1 MRILHVN
8 KFLYRRGGAESY
20 MLDLAHLQ
28 AEAGHTV
35 EYFAMKHP
43 DNLPSRYERH
53 FPGNVEL
60 EPMPESLLGKVEGA
74 GRLLFSPS
82 SLVGMAKVVREFKPD
97 VVHLHNIYH
106 QLSPSILRPLASRS
120 IPAVMTL
127 HDYKLACPTYRF
139 LDKGEICEACL
150 GGRYRQAVIRRCNRG
165 SLAASSLN
173 ALEMRLHMSF
183 GAYDPVQRF
192 LCPSEFLAGKMREA
206 GVFPDR
212 MRHVPHFVKTA
223 GVEVKSQPGGGVV
236 FAGRLSPE
244 KGVDTLIEAA
254 AMAGVHLDIAGEG
267 PQMQSLQAIA
277 ERLAGGLVTFHGRIP
292 LPEVRELLRSGS
304 VAALPARW
312 YENQPL
318 SILDAFACGVP
329 VVGTSLGGIPE
340 LIEDRVD
347 GYLVPPNDPAQLA
360 DRLRAIA
367 DFSGSSY
374 EMGLAGRKKVEERF
388 SVERHLESIEETYA
402 EAAAAVDDPV
412 PG

>member
-20 MLDLAHLQ
+20 MLDLAQLQLQ
-28 AEAGHTV
+28 AGHSV

-53 FPGNVEL
+53 FPDNVEL

-74 GRLLFSPS
+74 GRLLFSPT
-82 SLVGMAKVVREFKPD
+82 SLLGMARVVRDFKPD

-139 LDKGEICEACL
+139 LDKGQICEACL
-150 GGRYRQAVIRRCNRG
+150 GGKYRQAVMRRCNRG
-165 SLAASSLN
+165 SLAASTLN
-173 ALEMRLHMSF
+173 AVEMRLHMSF
-183 GAYDPVQRF
+183 GAYEPVQQF

-206 GVFPDR
+206 GVFPER
-212 MRHVPHFVKTA
+212 MRHIPHFVQTA
-223 GVEVKSQPGGGVV
+223 GVEVKSQPGGSAV
-236 FAGRLSPE
+236 FAGRLSHE

-267 PQMQSLQAIA
+267 PQMPALKAMA

-292 LPEVRELLRSGS
+292 LSEVRDLLRAGS

-318 SILDAFACGVP
+318 SVLDAFACGVP
-329 VVGTSLGGIPE
+329 VVGTNLGGIPE

-347 GYLVPPNDPAQLA
+347 GYLVPPDDPAQLA
-360 DRLRAIA
+360 DRLRAVA
-367 DFSGSSY
+367 DYSGSSY
-374 EMGLAGRKKVEERF
+374 EMGLAGRRKVEQRF
-388 SVERHLESIEETYA
+388 SVEGHLESIEGAYA
-402 EAAAAVDDPV
+402 EAAAAVDV
-412 PG
+412 LARG